1 MALLFGCLAVLA
13 ILFFDLVRDGSS
25 RFGWDFFTSFPSRKA
40 ENAGILSAAVGTML
54 IMVVTALVAL
64 PVGVAAAIY
73 LEEYAPKNWFT
84 GIIEINV
91 TNLAGVP
98 SIIYGLLALGLFV
111 YQFNFGQSVL
121 TAGLTLALL
130 ILPIVIVATRESLR
144 AVPKAI
150 REAAYG
156 LGATRWEVTK
166 DHVLPY
172 STGGILT
179 GLILGLS
186 RAIGETAP
194 LITIGALSFIAF
206 LPPSPV
212 SGEFP
217 FLNFEWLHERVHGHA
232 HPDVQLGVAAGPGVP
247 GERGGRG
254 RHPARHD
261 ARHERGGDLDP
272 LPLPQEDQLVT
283 PMSTIVETKTATQ
296 PRQTATMQ
304 GETRAQGSDTPSLS
318 IVMEERKGTRANPPK
333 ASAEK
338 LNFWYGTNQ
347 ALKNINLVIPE
358 HQVTALI
365 GPSGC
370 GKSTFL
376 RCFNRMH
383 DLQADTKYEG
393 AIMLR
398 PDNVN
403 LVGPETD
410 PIEVRMRI
418 GMVFQKPNPFPKSVF
433 ENVAYGLRLRGINNK
448 AELAERVEK
457 ALRGAA
463 IWDEVKD
470 RLNDSA
476 LALSGGQMQRVCISR
491 ALATE
496 PEILLFDEPTSA
508 LDPIATAKIEE
519 LITELRSRVTILIVT
534 HNMQQAAR
542 VSDFTAFMYLGELVE
557 VDATSKIFTNPSK
570 KATEDYITGRYG

>member
-1 MALLFGCLAVLA
+1 MAATAHLTLEQIRKGLSWRKQLDKLFIAIGLALLFGCLGILA

-54 IMVVTALVAL
+54 IMLVTALVAL

-144 AVPKAI
+144 AVPRAI

-194 LITIGALSFIAF
+194 IITIGALSFIAF

-212 SGEFP
+212 TGEFP
-217 FLNFEWLHERVHGHA
+217 FLNFEWLMSEFTAMPIQMFNWVSR
-232 HPDVQLGVAAGPGVP
+232 PDQAFQANAAAAG
-247 GERGGRG
+247 
-254 RHPARHD
+254 
-261 ARHERGGDLDP
+261 
-272 LPLPQEDQLVT
+272 
-283 PMSTIVETKTATQ
+283 
-296 PRQTATMQ
+296 
-304 GETRAQGSDTPSLS
+304 
-318 IVMEERKGTRANPPK
+318 
-333 ASAEK
+333 
-338 LNFWYGTNQ
+338 
-347 ALKNINLVIPE
+347 
-358 HQVTALI
+358 
-365 GPSGC
+365 
-370 GKSTFL
+370 
-376 RCFNRMH
+376 
-383 DLQADTKYEG
+383 
-393 AIMLR
+393 AIL
-398 PDNVN
+398 
-403 LVGPETD
+403 L
-410 PIEVRMRI
+410 
-418 GMVFQKPNPFPKSVF
+418 GMT
-433 ENVAYGLRLRGINNK
+433 
-448 AELAERVEK
+448 LAMNAV
-457 ALRGAA
+457 A
-463 IWDEVKD
+463 IWIRYRFRKK
-470 RLNDSA
+470 
-476 LALSGGQMQRVCISR
+476 ISW
-491 ALATE
+491 
-496 PEILLFDEPTSA
+496 
-508 LDPIATAKIEE
+508 
-519 LITELRSRVTILIVT
+519 
-534 HNMQQAAR
+534 
-542 VSDFTAFMYLGELVE
+542 
-557 VDATSKIFTNPSK
+557 
-570 KATEDYITGRYG
+570 